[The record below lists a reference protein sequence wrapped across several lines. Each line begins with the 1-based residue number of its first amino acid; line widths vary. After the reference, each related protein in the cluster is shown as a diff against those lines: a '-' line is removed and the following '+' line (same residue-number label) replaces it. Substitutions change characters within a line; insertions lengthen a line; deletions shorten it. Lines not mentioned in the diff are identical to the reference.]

1 MDTDINRLI
10 AKNRILA
17 LINKEKDK
25 KTKFDFA
32 RELSYIIR
40 DNADS
45 KEYVDQYF
53 SEIAKCFNTDTLDF
67 LIILFKNEWYD
78 LIKKHIASI
87 IQMLQND
94 KNTKILSAFCEEYL
108 EQSPDNEKLDNLT
121 EIVRCLENS
130 PGDLLIVAPKLRGY
144 SEETDRLLE
153 EIMQKHSLDL
163 AKYLFARERDTLYLK
178 DLKDTVDVD
187 GYSKFIERIL
197 LEIGKR
203 QDSKLNDIKLLRQG
217 ASAKPFEF
225 KNMILKVGL
234 PPKTYN
240 MPNSK
245 YFLQPLIRVEL
256 KSNKGEPFA
265 CVEVTNKVDTNFPK
279 EEKTKENLYQ
289 FWKKIRDEGII
300 WTDVRWD
307 NVGKLLQKNIPIQD
321 GVEMYSDTNATGL
334 DNRDI
339 GKPLEP
345 GNLVVIDLDLI
356 YKENDPNIIWTLNGF
371 GKEFEERY
379 QKEKQE
385 KKKKT
390 QDER

>member
-234 PPKTYN
+234 PPK
-240 MPNSK
+240 S
-245 YFLQPLIRVEL
+245 R
-256 KSNKGEPFA
+256 SNK
-265 CVEVTNKVDTNFPK
+265 
-279 EEKTKENLYQ
+279 
-289 FWKKIRDEGII
+289 
-300 WTDVRWD
+300 
-307 NVGKLLQKNIPIQD
+307 
-321 GVEMYSDTNATGL
+321 
-334 DNRDI
+334 
-339 GKPLEP
+339 
-345 GNLVVIDLDLI
+345 
-356 YKENDPNIIWTLNGF
+356 
-371 GKEFEERY
+371 
-379 QKEKQE
+379 
-385 KKKKT
+385 
-390 QDER
+390 